1 MHCLALIVKDST
13 ITSRRGDRDPQDVS
27 GESHYKKEVEIMTE
41 VARIM
46 KSSTT
51 PNVQGSVS
59 CPLSASQ
66 AYRLGVNM
74 HTAIIDI
81 YTVLAEKC
89 STKSDHKVI
98 KEMIKQEQD
107 RITALEKGFSFALNC
122 EMGRFYASGGTKL
135 EEDQTARLIANTRQL
150 IQRNLDNCRTHI
162 ETLEKEVAL
171 TKVREETITVVGHT
185 KEYVKDLYQ
194 RLAQLY
200 PEGEISRAFEDM
212 AYLCK

>member
-1 MHCLALIVKDST
+1 
-13 ITSRRGDRDPQDVS
+13 
-27 GESHYKKEVEIMTE
+27 MTE

-46 KSSTT
+46 KSTTT
-51 PNVQGSVS
+51 PTVQGTVS

-74 HTAIIDI
+74 HTAMINI
-81 YTVLAEKC
+81 YAAMAEKC
-89 STKSDHKVI
+89 STKSDHQVI

-107 RITALEKGFSFALNC
+107 RIAAFEKGFTFALNC
-122 EMGRFYASGGTKL
+122 EVDRFYASGGIKL
-135 EEDQTARLIANTRQL
+135 EADQMVGLIANTRQL
-150 IQRNLDNCRTHI
+150 IQRNLDNCRVHM

-171 TKVREETITVVGHT
+171 TQVREETITVVSHT
-185 KEYVKDLYQ
+185 RAYVKDLYQ

-212 AYLCK
+212 ADMCK